1 MPFPAGGR
9 ELSRALTTTEAND
22 QAPHWL
28 PVYRTGVEI
37 ARQDGFSDGHRQ
49 GHREGWEKGVQ
60 QGYEAGYAARA
71 VEDSAFAELVA
82 DRLYRDG
89 VRAEDRQK
97 FTRWLVDSG
106 RAQEA
111 RRTHH
116 ERFDKGKGPG

>member
-1 MPFPAGGR
+1 MPHPAWGR
-9 ELSRALTTTEAND
+9 ALSRALTTTEAND

-37 ARQDGFSDGHRQ
+37 ARQNGFSDGHKQ

-71 VEDSAFAELVA
+71 AEDSVFAELVA
-82 DRLYRDG
+82 DRLYQDG

-97 FTRWLVDSG
+97 FTRWLIESV
-106 RAQEA
+106 RVQEA
-111 RRTHH
+111 RRTHY
-116 ERFDKGKGPG
+116 ERFDNSKGSG

>member
-1 MPFPAGGR
+1 MPFPARGR

-37 ARQDGFSDGHRQ
+37 ARQNGYSDGHKQ

-71 VEDSAFAELVA
+71 AEDEAFAQDVA
-82 DRLYRDG
+82 ERLWREG
-89 VRAEDRQK
+89 LRAENRSK
-97 FTRWLVDSG
+97 FARWLIESG
-106 RAQEA
+106 RALEA
-111 RRTHH
+111 RRAQQQRRRGR
-116 ERFDKGKGPG
+116 E